1 MNTKHILPYTIMQS
15 LGIRLRPF
23 IFQTV
28 IPKCPKTYSY
38 DPFYI
43 SRKPSIPL
51 YPKLQF
57 CLRGYD
63 FPSLEKYEIYVNR
76 ALKRWSSSVDSFPLP
91 PKKISYSIFHPNSTK
106 VKTEFELNRYC
117 RVVTADNIKT
127 VDLPVI
133 FDLIQ
138 QNLPEGIELKVEEFN
153 PDLEE
158 ERYVANLEIE
168 TLQDELTKLTAK

>member
-1 MNTKHILPYTIMQS
+1 MRLP
-15 LGIRLRPF
+15 GIRLRSK
-23 IFQTV
+23 ILQTI

-57 CLRGYD
+57 CLIGYD
-63 FPSLEKYEIYVNR
+63 FPSLEKYETYVYK
-76 ALKRWSSSVDSFPLP
+76 ALRRWSSSVDSFPLP
-91 PKKISYSIFHPNSTK
+91 PKKTSYSVFHPNSTK

-138 QNLPEGIELKVEEFN
+138 QNLPEGIELTVEEFN

-168 TLQDELTKLTAK
+168 TLQDELTKLTTK

>member
-1 MNTKHILPYTIMQS
+1 MRL
-15 LGIRLRPF
+15 LGIRLRPR
-23 IFQTV
+23 ILQTI
-28 IPKCPKTYSY
+28 IPRCPKTYSY

-57 CLRGYD
+57 CLTG
-63 FPSLEKYEIYVNR
+63 
-76 ALKRWSSSVDSFPLP
+76 FPLP
-91 PKKISYSIFHPNSTK
+91 PKKTSYSVFHPNSTK
-106 VKTEFELNRYC
+106 VKTEFELNHYC

-138 QNLPEGIELKVEEFN
+138 QNLPEGIELTIEEFN

-168 TLQDELTKLTAK
+168 TLQDELTKLTTK